1 MKVFVT
7 TGCGNI
13 IQGGADMWTNNFIE
27 LVLPHLSE
35 YYILVDS
42 KKPIGWRDTYN
53 LEKLGKLH
61 FHLEDA
67 KKTDFILKMCS
78 EIHFLHANYHKRDHL
93 WKYKDKWGTIFVQA
107 YLPDM
112 LQY

>member
-67 KKTDFILKMCS
+67 KKTDFIL
-78 EIHFLHANYHKRDHL
+78 I
-93 WKYKDKWGTIFVQA
+93 
-107 YLPDM
+107 
-112 LQY
+112 

>member
-27 LVLPHLSE
+27 LVLIYLDD

-42 KKPIGWRDTYN
+42 KKPVGWEDTYK
-53 LEKLGKLH
+53 LEKCNLLH
-61 FHLEDA
+61 FHGDFPSSLTTDLFETKDELRELWPVELLE
-67 KKTDFILKMCS
+67 
-78 EIHFLHANYHKRDHL
+78 
-93 WKYKDKWGTIFVQA
+93 
-107 YLPDM
+107 LPTSWC
-112 LQY
+112 